1 MVCTK
6 CGSDNLDEAIYCGKC
21 GSTIV
26 NLAEI
31 AASTQESAAK
41 SPAPDQRAPGR
52 SGKKLLLITG
62 IAAILVVLG
71 VAAFAVI
78 RNFGRPNTEDSRFY
92 YTDSPLLVT
101 GEEETLIY
109 NGSSKPVTIK
119 GRYVCSAFS
128 MDRKKCVILV
138 DRDNNETGTLYYFDG
153 AKAKE
158 LSEDVF
164 LFTISADG
172 SGVAYLT
179 DPKENFNGTLN
190 LYDASRDKSREVA
203 DDASAYMTLSP
214 DGNSIAYISY
224 SDQPDQ
230 GSGMESFTSY
240 ISVNGKAAELLD
252 SDTLVIGLANDAKYV
267 YYLKSE
273 TDWQA
278 ELTLYVR
285 HGKINNELGSTELDF
300 PFTFNRDLSEILYS
314 DNENMYLSKA
324 GEKRIAADRF
334 LGFLY
339 VPYNSQMS
347 NLSSDTI
354 NFHFAMYNIK
364 ELTGQS
370 YLYKDSDG
378 LRVGYLDQ
386 ELSFSETNAIPGILD
401 RQTQWTADGK
411 GLYYPDDTGR
421 LQYLKDVSDPD
432 AKPVEIE
439 SDHFAQRFVV
449 TSDQSVIYFVD
460 MTGTLWIKKGD
471 SDAVAAAEKVMDNM
485 LTLASDGQ
493 GLYFIADSA
502 RNKETGNDSGTLSY
516 LSGSPDAKVIEI
528 ADNVEYVTVSEAG
541 VVYYVF
547 SEKAQY
553 EYLYEAF
560 YSGDGKNFSSVMDN
574 AFLEIIGN

>member
-26 NLAEI
+26 NPAEI

-119 GRYVCSAFS
+119 GRYVCSTFS

-138 DRDNNETGTLYYFDG
+138 DRDNNGTGTLCYFDG

-179 DPKENFNGTLN
+179 DPKGNNSGTLN

-267 YYLKSE
+267 YYLKNK